1 VFDFAGRKRAFP
13 PTQAELDRFPPVT
26 HPIVRT
32 HPDTGRK
39 CLYVTTT
46 ACFAGDHRSLPRKFP
61 KEGEL
66 MDFGI
71 ALPTPADS
79 WKTVKRAE
87 DAGFSTARFYD
98 T

>member
-1 VFDFAGRKRAFP
+1 MGV
-13 PTQAELDRFPPVT
+13 PPVPFRMT
-26 HPIVRT
+26 EDQMDIRLRL
-32 HPDTGRK
+32 GR
-39 CLYVTTT
+39 LSALLDIAATPLPGATT